1 MSLLWSQSLAITVAQ
16 ESKFR
21 QRRQVPRST
30 ISASMVAFRPHPFW
44 PGRALM
50 TCEQDAWA
58 PAAVAGAV
66 IWTQQH
72 DTARSPTVRRGIGAG
87 ESTVA
92 NAWLV
97 SVVCVA
103 RQCSKSSC
111 SELSTITLTF
121 QYSRALAWI
130 DDLTYERDP
139 HSYDLC
145 ERHGQRMTVPTGWRL
160 EDRRHRFRV
169 VVPNRLAG

>member
-1 MSLLWSQSLAITVAQ
+1 MDHLGIDGRVSPAP
-16 ESKFR
+16 
-21 QRRQVPRST
+21 VP
-30 ISASMVAFRPHPFW
+30 
-44 PGRALM
+44 
-50 TCEQDAWA
+50 A
-58 PAAVAGAV
+58 PALAGPRFRDLRAGRLGAGGGGGGGNL
-66 IWTQQH
+66 
-72 DTARSPTVRRGIGAG
+72 DTPTFYGAFAYCAPQNLGG

-92 NAWLV
+92 NVWLI
-97 SVVCVA
+97 SVDCVA
-103 RQCSKSSC
+103 RQCCKSSC